1 MYKVETDQTLQLV
14 IQIFYKFG
22 IWQKEEVSEF
32 RRSGIRL
39 FWFLKYISF
48 LMFLLSCVFLN
59 EEKDEKIYAFELF
72 VTISV
77 VVVKL
82 TYLLYRKDEMLQ
94 FLNDPTVTHCIT
106 ELEDLQEV
114 KKKIK
119 MFLRFG
125 QFYTSVLI
133 GSVSF
138 LVVVPLPIFTSGNKL
153 PLFIR
158 FDVESDFDILY
169 WLAFALCAMGT
180 FFALVYNL
188 VILIIWYVM
197 FNHSIEYKLLGKQIA
212 RLGYG
217 SRRNSFQR
225 DLIDLIRAHRNIF
238 EYECYTKIACARKRT
253 KDFFS
258 YYRTAPLS
266 DTERVSLHFFWS
278 KYLQVQ

>member
-238 EYECYTKIACARKRT
+238 EYEC
-253 KDFFS
+253 
-258 YYRTAPLS
+258 
-266 DTERVSLHFFWS
+266 
-278 KYLQVQ
+278 